1 MTYLRKSQRLERD
14 PITQSRLCNGTRQV
28 YTPSIK
34 ILFFDYSDAHKSV
47 SFRPSPNLSNS
58 FSSIPKTSF
67 FQVHYTTLALLLKFG
82 SSANVRD
89 NEGITPLHYVA
100 MHCER
105 KECAALLCAAGAS
118 VRYRNHGNV
127 TAVHVARFAEVKT
140 FLRQLERMPPRLE
153 HLCLLVVRQELRND
167 LITKA
172 QHLPLP
178 KPLKDKILFKTL
190 PRVL

>member
-1 MTYLRKSQRLERD
+1 M
-14 PITQSRLCNGTRQV
+14 
-28 YTPSIK
+28 
-34 ILFFDYSDAHKSV
+34 
-47 SFRPSPNLSNS
+47 
-58 FSSIPKTSF
+58 
-67 FQVHYTTLALLLKFG
+67 HYTTLALLLKFG

-127 TAVHVARFAEVKT
+127 TAVQVARFAEVKS
-140 FLRQLERMPPRLE
+140 FLTQLERMPPRLE
-153 HLCLLVVRQELRND
+153 HLCLLVVRQGLRND
-167 LITKA
+167 LTTKT

-178 KPLKDKILFKTL
+178 KPLQDKILFKTL

>member
-1 MTYLRKSQRLERD
+1 MTRTKAWVLDQA
-14 PITQSRLCNGTRQV
+14 PILAI
-28 YTPSIK
+28 PSAVFPK
-34 ILFFDYSDAHKSV
+34 L
-47 SFRPSPNLSNS
+47 LS
-58 FSSIPKTSF
+58 SF
-67 FQVHYTTLALLLKFG
+67 FEVHYTTLALLLKFG

-153 HLCLLVVRQELRND
+153 HLCLLVVRQQLRND